1 MSSGTRTDPSVNNMQ
16 IMNLGEGGMNAD
28 VLNRLLGVM
37 GGGMPSMNLGG
48 GVGMKI

>member
-1 MSSGTRTDPSVNNMQ
+1 MGRNNMQ
-16 IMNLGEGGMNAD
+16 SMNLGEGGMNAD
-28 VLNRLLGVM
+28 VLNRLLGAM